1 MTNDE
6 LKDLWHELNSMSQRL
21 KLRRA
26 AKIGMK
32 KKKNR
37 KISTPE
43 EAAIASLSILRIDP
57 DDVDDDQWN
66 LLVMLFGGECL

>member
-6 LKDLWHELNSMSQRL
+6 LRDLWHELNSMSQRL

-32 KKKNR
+32 VRENR

-43 EAAIASLSILRIDP
+43 EAAIASLSVLRIDP